1 MSVYYVVCFGADGA
15 RPTYIGEFVLAG
27 IEVRHKAEAICQTLG
42 ISERIK
48 GKI

>member
-1 MSVYYVVCFGADGA
+1 MSVYYVVCFCADGA
-15 RPTYIGEFVLAG
+15 GPTYIGEFVLAG
-27 IEVRHKAEAICQTLG
+27 IEVRYRAKALCRTSG